1 MTTID
6 PDRLAALDGIRLK
19 TGKHK
24 NRVNGMCAMEAAAWL
39 AGEPHSDQPACVDPV
54 IATVVRTWQDRLNDE
69 QRELLVKP
77 LVPLLVGT
85 RSTPAAQHAR
95 AIACADWAIRHVVP
109 TWLRL
114 TPSLVEHADALA
126 ALPELATVDA
136 LKDASKRVVSAAGAA
151 DRSAGAAAR
160 SAAWAAR
167 SAARSGARAADAA
180 ADAAAG
186 AAAAAA
192 DAAADAAW
200 AAARSAAESTAWA
213 AAEAAACAA
222 DAAGAAWV
230 AGEVRK
236 AAHQLHADTVTLIHR
251 LIDIKEQQ

>member
-54 IATVVRTWQDRLNDE
+54 IATVVRTWQDRLNDD

-160 SAAWAAR
+160 S
-167 SAARSGARAADAA
+167 GARAADAA

-200 AAARSAAESTAWA
+200 AAARSARSA
-213 AAEAAACAA
+213 ARSAARAADAAA
-222 DAAGAAWV
+222 DAAGAAEDAADAAADAAWA